1 MRRVLVTGWFSFE
14 QMGASAGDLMAR
26 DLACRW
32 LRRAGRPYD
41 VATAAPFAGGVDWR
55 AVDPNGYDH
64 VLFVCGPFGN
74 GPPLLEFLDRFA
86 GKLVGLNLTLLQS
99 LEEWDPFQ
107 FLIERDS
114 SRGANPDIVFGAG
127 TDAPPSPRPVPVVGL
142 VLIDAQPEYKAD
154 DVLHVADAALRRL
167 VASREMA
174 VVPIDTRLD
183 ENRTGLRTPGEVEAL
198 IARMDVVLTTRLHG
212 TVLALKNG
220 VPVVAVDSVAG
231 GAKVLRQAETIGW
244 PARFTADTATDEA
257 LARAFDFCLTAEA
270 RAAADQC
277 RARAAA
283 TVERLGE
290 RFVAWMRRDPH
301 TAAPAEE
308 AVRKT
313 TGP

>member
-32 LRRAGRPYD
+32 LDRAGRPHD

-55 AVDPNGYDH
+55 AVDPDDYAH

-86 GKLVGLNLTLLQS
+86 GKLVGLNLTMLQS
-99 LEEWDPFQ
+99 LEEWDPFE
-107 FLIERDS
+107 FLLERDS
-114 SRGANPDIVFGAG
+114 SRTANPDIVFGADTG
-127 TDAPPSPRPVPVVGL
+127 APLTRSVPVVGL

-154 DVLHVADAALRRL
+154 NALHVADAALRRL

-198 IARMDVVLTTRLHG
+198 IARTDVVLTTRLHG

-231 GAKVLRQAETIGW
+231 GAKVLRQAETVGW
-244 PARFTADTATDEA
+244 PVRFTVDTATDEA

-270 RAAADQC
+270 RAAAHAC
-277 RARAAA
+277 RRRAAA
-283 TVERLGE
+283 AVERLGE
-290 RFVAWMRRDPH
+290 QFIEWMRREAHDPTRDGH
-301 TAAPAEE
+301 PAVEGK
-308 AVRKT
+308 RR
-313 TGP
+313 